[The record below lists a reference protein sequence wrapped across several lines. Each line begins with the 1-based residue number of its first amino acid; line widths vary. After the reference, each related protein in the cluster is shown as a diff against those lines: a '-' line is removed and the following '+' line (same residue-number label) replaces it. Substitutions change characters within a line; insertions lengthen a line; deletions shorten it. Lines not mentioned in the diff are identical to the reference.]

1 MTRGSRSPGAADQAS
16 PATVD
21 LGARIRAVMV
31 HLSPVERR
39 IARLM
44 EQDPGRVAQLT
55 AAELA
60 QEASASAATVVRA
73 ARSLGYEG
81 YPQLRYALAIEAG
94 RAESPAATEVPPVA
108 DVTDRDGV
116 AVIMAKLAAF
126 ECSQIMATAE
136 LASVSAVEAAATR
149 IARGRRCCV
158 FGIGASG
165 LVAQDFVQK
174 ITRIG
179 LNAHVYTEH
188 DAAVMAASLLGPDD
202 SALAIS
208 HSGETPGSIEPLRRA
223 RESGAYTAAITGNP
237 RSGLAQHADDT
248 MVTAG
253 LELGRR
259 SAAVGSRTSQLLIVD
274 TLFARI
280 GQLTP
285 STAASLQRTYAAIIA
300 TRGRGR

>member
-1 MTRGSRSPGAADQAS
+1 MTNPPGVA
-16 PATVD
+16 D
-21 LGARIRAVMV
+21 LGKQIRAMML

-39 IARLM
+39 IAHLM

-55 AAELA
+55 AVELA
-60 QEASASAATVVRA
+60 EEASASAATVVRA
-73 ARSLGYEG
+73 AKSLGFEG

-94 RAESPAATEVPPVA
+94 RVDAPAATEVPPVA
-108 DVTDRDGV
+108 DVTDSDGV
-116 AVIMAKLAAF
+116 AVILAKLAAF
-126 ECSQIMATAE
+126 ESSQIMATAE
-136 LASVSAVEAAATR
+136 LASVTALEVVATR

-158 FGIGASG
+158 FGIGSSG
-165 LVAQDFVQK
+165 LVAQDFAQK

-179 LNAHVYTEH
+179 LNGHVYTEH

-202 SALAIS
+202 TALAVS

-237 RSGLAQHADDT
+237 RSGLAQHADHT
-248 MVTAG
+248 LLTAG

-259 SAAVGSRTSQLLIVD
+259 AAAVGSRTSQLLIVD
-274 TLFARI
+274 TLFARL

-285 STAASLQRTYAAIIA
+285 STATSLQKTHDAI
-300 TRGRGR
+300 TSTRSRGR